1 MQTIPEKVL
10 ESGGLVIGRSPEADW
25 MIPDP
30 DRVLSKAHCRIDR
43 TERGFMVTDTS
54 TNGVRINDVP
64 VGRGIP
70 GLLSHGDTLLLGD
83 AIIGVEIEA
92 MSAAVAVAEIPGTV
106 AMQALPG
113 EAFLDGPFGFDDKA
127 AAPAVTV
134 IPAAEEA
141 AIQPGQGPLLQ
152 DWWDPKAASSKP
164 ELPLSADMVAGSALS
179 PPDVAGGNQ
188 GVVPVSSGEMGTL
201 LQAAGTVDVKT
212 LIRVVEKAMLALS
225 ENERQVFDAR
235 LRDFL
240 QEERSRWQ

>member
-1 MQTIPEKVL
+1 
-10 ESGGLVIGRSPEADW
+10 

-83 AIIGVEIEA
+83 AIIGVEIERI
-92 MSAAVAVAEIPGTV
+92 SASVAEIPATV
-106 AMQALPG
+106 AAEVLPG

-127 AAPAVTV
+127 PEPAVV
-134 IPAAEEA
+134 ILPVSGEA
-141 AIQPGQGPLLQ
+141 AIQPAQGTILQ

-164 ELPLSADMVAGSALS
+164 ELPLSADIVAGSALS
-179 PPDVAGGNQ
+179 PLDVAGGNQ
-188 GVVPVSSGEMGTL
+188 GTMPFSSGEKGTL
-201 LQAAGTVDVKT
+201 LQAAGTLDAKT

-235 LRDFL
+235 LRESL
-240 QEERSRWQ
+240 QEERSRWE

>member
-1 MQTIPEKVL
+1 
-10 ESGGLVIGRSPEADW
+10 

-83 AIIGVEIEA
+83 AIIGVEIET
-92 MSAAVAVAEIPGTV
+92 MPAAVADMANANILGATIPGAAAIEAV
-106 AMQALPG
+106 PG
-113 EAFLDGPFGFDDKA
+113 EVFMDGPFGFDDKA
-127 AAPAVTV
+127 PEPSVAILPAS
-134 IPAAEEA
+134 EEP

-164 ELPLSADMVAGSALS
+164 ELPLSADMVAKNVPLSA
-179 PPDVAGGNQ
+179 DMAGGNQ
-188 GVVPVSSGEMGTL
+188 GIVPFSSGETGTL
-201 LQAAGTVDVKT
+201 LQAAGTIDAKT
-212 LIRVVEKAMLALS
+212 LIRAVEKAMLALS
-225 ENERQVFDAR
+225 DSERQVFDAR
-235 LRDFL
+235 LRGLL

>member
-1 MQTIPEKVL
+1 
-10 ESGGLVIGRSPEADW
+10 

-83 AIIGVEIEA
+83 AIIGVEIDMMPA
-92 MSAAVAVAEIPGTV
+92 ATADIASATVLGAAIPGAAAIET
-106 AMQALPG
+106 MPG
-113 EAFLDGPFGFDDKA
+113 EAFMDGPFGFDDKVPE
-127 AAPAVTV
+127 PAVA
-134 IPAAEEA
+134 ILPAAEEA

-164 ELPLSADMVAGSALS
+164 ELTLSTDMVAGSAPL
-179 PPDVAGGNQ
+179 PLDMAGGNQ
-188 GVVPVSSGEMGTL
+188 GIVPFSSGEMGTL
-201 LQAAGTVDVKT
+201 LQAAGNIDAKT
-212 LIRVVEKAMLALS
+212 LIRAVEKAMLALS
-225 ENERQVFDAR
+225 ESERQVFDAR
-235 LRDFL
+235 LRGLL